1 VFITRQAGEGD
12 HEVVEG
18 ALLVAGRI
26 SQQRAGSNAPSTP
39 PPVLCPPSPIHMGEE
54 L

>member
-1 VFITRQAGEGD
+1 MFLTRQAGEGD

-26 SQQRAGSNAPSTP
+26 SQQRAGSNAPSTTSWS
-39 PPVLCPPSPIHMGEE
+39 PSPIHMGEE